1 MARKI
6 ESSVAPK
13 ERINIVYKPATGGLK
28 AKTELPL
35 KVMILADL
43 TKKKDNRSIEGRKPI
58 DLNQSNLDE
67 VIASLNITTEY
78 SVPNMLSGI
87 EDDTIDISLNI
98 DSMADLS
105 PDSIVNSVD
114 ELKKIIE
121 LRDALKAMR
130 GPIGNVP
137 KLRQEIQLM
146 VSDEGSRA
154 EIIEG
159 LGIDKA

>member
-1 MARKI
+1 M
-6 ESSVAPK
+6 EQH
-13 ERINIVYKPATGGLK
+13 
-28 AKTELPL
+28 
-35 KVMILADL
+35 
-43 TKKKDNRSIEGRKPI
+43 
-58 DLNQSNLDE
+58 LNQSNLDE

-146 VSDEGSRA
+146 VSDAGSRA
-154 EIIEG
+154 DIIEG
-159 LGIDKA
+159 LGIYKA